1 MTNDSCACGGTMT
14 KWTAPAPH
22 DSVTSSQRRNVL
34 GAYLADEAG
43 SRAVL
48 SCKDW
53 SVDIVPLRSLP
64 AP

>member
-1 MTNDSCACGGTMT
+1 MT